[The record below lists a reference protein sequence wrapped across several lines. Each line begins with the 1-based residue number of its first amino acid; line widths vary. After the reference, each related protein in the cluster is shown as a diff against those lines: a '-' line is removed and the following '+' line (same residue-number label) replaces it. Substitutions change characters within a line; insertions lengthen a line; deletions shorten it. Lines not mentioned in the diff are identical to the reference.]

1 MKIGIIFILLL
12 CIGCSGTQ
20 QYSFSIR
27 GNVEGAKYG
36 KAFLLTPKEEVI
48 YSTKID
54 GGDFELRGTLEE
66 PGQYVLRVNRRQ
78 FMFFM
83 DGKNMRIECPYRS
96 FSSKYLKG
104 SPANDLS
111 IEYGKLQEDY
121 TAKQERFFKEYKK
134 ATDGGNQKAADEAM
148 TQVLLV
154 GEAEFALTKEFVREH
169 PDNIF
174 SAYISEKAGR
184 ENYTKAKELYELLT
198 PQAQQC
204 SWGCLLKQHLDG
216 LATSAEGL
224 MCPEFTVSDEDGNQV
239 TMSSLKGDIL
249 VLDFWASWCGPCR
262 QEMKSLREQYKEF
275 KDKGVRFVSISLD
288 ASSDKW
294 KEACEEENIPWLST
308 LADGGWDDSEVR
320 KLFGIQSIPHIVL
333 VGKDGKIVGKN
344 VRRNLLRDKIIELL
358 NK

>member
-1 MKIGIIFILLL
+1 MKIGIIFIMLV
-12 CIGCSGTQ
+12 CIGCSGAQ
-20 QYSFSIR
+20 QYSFSIQ

-48 YSTKID
+48 CSTKIE
-54 GGDFELRGTLEE
+54 GRGFELKGILKE

-83 DGKNMRIECPYRS
+83 DGKSMRIECPYRS
-96 FSSKYLKG
+96 FSSGYLQG

-111 IEYGKLQEDY
+111 VEYGQLQEDY
-121 TAKQERFFKEYKK
+121 TARRERFLKEYKK
-134 ATDGGNQKAADEAM
+134 AMDAGDQKAADEAM
-148 TQVLLV
+148 TQVLVV
-154 GEAEFALTKEFVREH
+154 GEEEFALTREFVREH

-184 ENYTKAKELYELLT
+184 ENYAKAKELYGLLT
-198 PQAQQC
+198 PRAQQY

-216 LATSAEGL
+216 LSASAEGV
-224 MCPEFTVSDEDGNQV
+224 MCPEFTVSDEEGNPV

-320 KLFGIQSIPHIVL
+320 ELFGIQSIPHIVL
-333 VGKDGKIVGKN
+333 VGKDGRIVGKN
-344 VRRNLLRDKIIELL
+344 VRRNILRDKIIELL